1 VFTSP
6 TSGGPVTTFKVF
18 IGPARPFLSGLGGR
32 QVGFFLR
39 EVADFEASI

>member
-18 IGPARPFLSGLGGR
+18 IGRRRPFLSAPGG
-32 QVGFFLR
+32 QPEAFLLLK
-39 EVADFEASI
+39 VADFEGSI

>member
-18 IGPARPFLSGLGGR
+18 IGTARRFLSALGGGR
-32 QVGFFLR
+32 AGFFLR
-39 EVADFEASI
+39 EVADFEGSI